1 MFKNLK
7 EYYISYKQSEPDKK
21 RLIEI
26 VSVSLII
33 LVILII
39 KISFNGFWI
48 WGGDLAFAETG
59 QFGDFVGG
67 VIGTIFSAAGF
78 YFLYI
83 TLNEQR
89 KSSVKQEESFM
100 RERLETRF
108 FEMLK
113 IHKENIQEL
122 NYTEKHRILDLN
134 NNEIIEIKSRNEGR
148 KVFKVIFHDFT
159 LLAKEL
165 SWLFTDADEIYL
177 KNYKNILQSNTI
189 FNERNIDLL
198 EIAKLD
204 ILYCI
209 VFFGLSEEDRKVLYN
224 IFSLRYN
231 EEFTTKLIAFA
242 ALKPKKESKYYKLWK
257 EFNQKDNNLKLA
269 TFRKFYQQI
278 KDKDNEILNNR
289 NQNNIFNKI
298 LKININYKKIEYAKY
313 YGGHQFRLGH
323 YFRHLFQSVNYI
335 NKAKDLPYSM
345 KYENIKLL
353 RAQISTFEQK
363 LIFLNS
369 ISALGRSWELE
380 KIGENSQEI
389 HLDNQLITKYNL
401 IKNIPDDVLFNK
413 IKISS
418 YYPLVLIETNY
429 NPIDI
434 VNRQNLEKKYN

>member
-1 MFKNLK
+1 MFKKLTD
-7 EYYISYKQSEPDKK
+7 YYICYKESESDKK

-33 LVILII
+33 LVIFII
-39 KISFNGFWI
+39 KISCNGFWI
-48 WGGDLAFAETG
+48 WGGDLAFTETG
-59 QFGDFVGG
+59 QFGDFIGG

-83 TLNEQR
+83 TLKEQR
-89 KSSVKQEESFM
+89 KASESQEDAFK

-113 IHKENIQEL
+113 IHKENINEL
-122 NYTEKHRILDLN
+122 NYTEKHRILDSA
-134 NNEIIEIKSRNEGR
+134 NNESIEVKNRSQGR

-159 LLAKEL
+159 LIEKEL
-165 SWLFTDADEIYL
+165 SWLFIDIDEIYQN
-177 KNYKNILQSNTI
+177 NYKLLLQNNKI
-189 FNERNIDLL
+189 FNDRKIDLL
-198 EIAKLD
+198 EIARLD

-224 IFSLRYN
+224 IFSIRYN
-231 EEFTTKLIAFA
+231 EKFTTKLIAFS
-242 ALKPKKESKYYKLWK
+242 ALKPKKESKYYLLWK
-257 EFNQKDNNLKLA
+257 KFNQKDNNIKLSI
-269 TFRKFYQQI
+269 FNKYYQQL
-278 KDKDNEILNNR
+278 KDTNIEKISNQ

-298 LKININYKKIEYAKY
+298 LKINVDPKKIEYAKY

-323 YFRHLFQSVNYI
+323 YFRHLFQSINYI
-335 NKAKDLPYSM
+335 NKAKDLKYAM

-380 KIGENSQEI
+380 KFGENSQI
-389 HLDNQLITKYNL
+389 INIDDQLITKYNL
-401 IKNIPDDVLFNK
+401 IKNIPDDVLLKK

-418 YYPLVLIETNY
+418 YYPLVIIETNY
-429 NPIDI
+429 NSNDI
-434 VNRQNLEKKYN
+434 LKRQNLEKKYN